1 MVATERTSAS
11 CPINERNVENIL
23 DRTLL
28 VTESLQQLLNSYKD
42 ELKRVGGG
50 QSLSGTMKVTGIK
63 KRIEIAKKMTKAYIN
78 YQQAIDNI
86 AELGRSEEEL
96 EDEEYDEA
104 EEDYYDDSFG
114 KEQDEL
120 EGDADSVLVKSHH
133 AMVDKR
139 KAQKK
144 SEPPRNYPAPSRFSE
159 FDDSDRSWRGEMVA
173 AKENKYW
180 YGRDGYSG
188 EELSYGTNVLDDLW
202 MSCEPGSD
210 DETIY
215 NVGFPKVASRK

>member
-1 MVATERTSAS
+1 MTANERTSAS

-50 QSLSGTMKVTGIK
+50 QSLSGTMKVAGIK
-63 KRIEIAKKMTKAYIN
+63 KRIEIAKKMTKAYVN
-78 YQQAIDNI
+78 YQQAIDDI

-96 EDEEYDEA
+96 D
-104 EEDYYDDSFG
+104 EEDYDEEEYYDDGFG
-114 KEQDEL
+114 KERFDEL
-120 EGDADSVLVKSHH
+120 EADSDAAPVKSHR
-133 AMVDKR
+133 AVADER

-159 FDDSDRSWRGEMVA
+159 FDDSDRSWREEMVA

-180 YGRDGYSG
+180 YGKDGYSG
-188 EELSYGTNVLDDLW
+188 EELSYGTNVSDDLW

-215 NVGFPKVASRK
+215 NVGFPKFTSRK